1 MSIILA
7 TPFFNK
13 KRVAQAVAPH
23 SSHLENSKP
32 LSYRLCSDTD
42 SFPFSR
48 NDIISLQIKLEI
60 LEFVKLYVH
69 GVIIVNSILYIRW
82 NDKNATENCSDQHN
96 LCVNTPNRNLRK
108 VCHFMLHKNFVNTH
122 FNDEKKGNAITWRV
136 NNHVFLL
143 VWYGYGCV

>member
-7 TPFFNK
+7 TPFFNRT
-13 KRVAQAVAPH
+13 RVAQAVAPH
-23 SSHLENSKP
+23 FSHLENSKP

-60 LEFVKLYVH
+60 LWVREALCSRCD
-69 GVIIVNSILYIRW
+69 NSQFDLYIRW